1 MLATRNS
8 GRRRIHAR
16 ILALAPVLLLVACGF
31 HLQGRTDLPR
41 SLASVRIEA
50 SDEQSDFYVGL
61 RAALETSGAQL
72 DATGSNAA
80 TIRILQD
87 SSSERVLTVSARNT
101 PTAYLLAY
109 RIKVAVEYQGR
120 ELLPPEEHILTRE
133 YSFDENALLAK
144 NRERDTLREALAA
157 DLVTVVMHRLA
168 AL

>member
-1 MLATRNS
+1 MHATRSS
-8 GRRRIHAR
+8 GGPRIRAR
-16 ILALAPVLLLVACGF
+16 IMALAPFLLLVSCGF
-31 HLQGRTDLPR
+31 HLQGRADLPR

-50 SDEQSDFYVGL
+50 GDEQSDFYAGL
-61 RAALETSGAQL
+61 RAALEASGAQL
-72 DATGSNAA
+72 DATGADAA

-87 SSSERVLTVSARNT
+87 SSNERVLTVSARNT

-133 YSFDENALLAK
+133 YSYEENEQLAK
-144 NRERDTLREALAA
+144 NRERDTLRQALAA

>member
-1 MLATRNS
+1 MHAARS
-8 GRRRIHAR
+8 PGRRSIHAR
-16 ILALAPVLLLVACGF
+16 IMALAPCLLLATCGF

-50 SDEQSDFYVGL
+50 SDEQSDFYAGL
-61 RAALETSGAQL
+61 RAALEASGAQL
-72 DATGSNAA
+72 DATGANAA

-87 SSSERVLTVSARNT
+87 SSNERVLTVSARNT

-120 ELLPPEEHILTRE
+120 ELLPPEEHILPRE
-133 YSFDENALLAK
+133 YSYEENEQLAK

>member
-1 MLATRNS
+1 MDAARSS
-8 GRRRIHAR
+8 GRRRIHA
-16 ILALAPVLLLVACGF
+16 LFMGLAPVLLLVACGF
-31 HLQGRTDLPR
+31 HLQGRSDLPR

-50 SDEQSDFYVGL
+50 SDEQSDFYAGL
-61 RAALETSGAQL
+61 RAALEASGAQL
-72 DATGSNAA
+72 EATGADVA

-87 SSSERVLTVSARNT
+87 SSNERVLTVSARNT

-133 YSFDENALLAK
+133 YSFEENQLLAK
-144 NRERDTLREALAA
+144 NRERDTLRQALAA

>member
-1 MLATRNS
+1 MQALRNS
-8 GRRRIHAR
+8 GSCYRRVRICM
-16 ILALAPVLLLVACGF
+16 LAPVLLLVACGF

-41 SLASVRIEA
+41 TLASVRIEA
-50 SDEQSDFYVGL
+50 SDEQSDFYAGL
-61 RAALETSGAQL
+61 RAALEASGVQL
-72 DATGSNAA
+72 DATGANAA

-87 SSSERVLTVSARNT
+87 SSNERVLTVSARNT